1 MPKDKTQIK
10 EEMNKH
16 PKEVDRFRV
25 FFNGVLDQAEHMV
38 NDNASREQMLS
49 AISGLR
55 EQLTEAETDIF
66 KKKK

>member
-16 PKEVDRFRV
+16 TKEVDKFRI
-25 FFNGVLDQAEHMV
+25 FFNGVLEQAEHMIV
-38 NDNASREQMLS
+38 NGANREEMLS
-49 AISGLR
+49 AITNMR
-55 EQLTEAETDIF
+55 AQLTEIESDIF

>member
-16 PKEVDRFRV
+16 TKEVDKFRV
-25 FFNGVLDQAEHMV
+25 FFNGVLEQAEHMIV
-38 NDNASREQMLS
+38 NGASREEMLS
-49 AISGLR
+49 AITNMR
-55 EQLTEAETDIF
+55 AQLTEIESDIF